1 MLNILTKSVLRIRQ
15 WPFLRAAQRT
25 LVMLMPIAVMGA
37 YFNLLNDL
45 VFSPDGLIYN
55 IFSLDKIMSDHIWY
69 AGSFVCRGMIEITF
83 GVFGVYASY
92 FMARYTARIYHKD
105 STMSGMTSVLIM
117 LFCSYASS
125 SGHNNHVPFT
135 ISLLQINA
143 VFSALVVGFCVGQV
157 FHLLGKNYVPVENE
171 STKWIQHRAWD
182 SVLPFFVSLAL
193 GVMLGIA
200 IYELQIKLLNS
211 ASFNELVSR
220 LQTTNNLL
228 EVLFLSL
235 IVTFLNW
242 LGIGYPLHAF
252 AGTVNNAYTAE
263 NLTYAFQHG
272 NSWNVPYKYLG
283 SSLIKTYGTMSG
295 ASVILAVIVLLLLR
309 HGNKEISAIAR
320 LNLIPAAFGS
330 SLGFSAGLPIILN
343 PVFVLPSILIP
354 LVNMTLAAGAIT
366 MRIIPVCVYPIL
378 KGTPGLL
385 ISFFGTNGNWTSLLF
400 VMVLFALDLCLMW
413 PFIRINERVELKL
426 RLIKGGSSNA
436 LAQKS

>member
-25 LVMLMPIAVMGA
+25 LVMLMPIAVIGA
-37 YFNLLNDL
+37 YFNLLNEL

-193 GVMLGIA
+193 GVMLGIV

-272 NSWNVPYKYLG
+272 SSWNVPYKYLG

-295 ASVILAVIVLLLLR
+295 ASVILTVIVLLLLR
-309 HGNKEISAIAR
+309 HKNKEINAIAR

-343 PVFVLPSILIP
+343 PVFLLPSILIP

-366 MRIIPVCVYPIL
+366 MRIIPICVYPIL

-385 ISFFGTNGNWTSLLF
+385 ISFFGTNGNWTALLF
-400 VMVLFALDLCLMW
+400 VMVLFVLDLCLMW

>member
-55 IFSLDKIMSDHIWY
+55 IFNLDKIMSDHIWY

-272 NSWNVPYKYLG
+272 SSWNVPYKYLG

-295 ASVILAVIVLLLLR
+295 ASVILAAIVLLLLR

-400 VMVLFALDLCLMW
+400 VIVLFALDLCLMW

>member
-69 AGSFVCRGMIEITF
+69 AGLFVCRGMIEITF

-295 ASVILAVIVLLLLR
+295 ASVILAAIVLLLLR

-385 ISFFGTNGNWTSLLF
+385 ISFFGTNGNWTALLF

>member
-272 NSWNVPYKYLG
+272 SSWNVPYKYLG

-295 ASVILAVIVLLLLR
+295 ASVILAAIVLLLLR

-385 ISFFGTNGNWTSLLF
+385 ISFFGTNGNWTALLF

>member
-15 WPFLRAAQRT
+15 WPFLRATQRT

-400 VMVLFALDLCLMW
+400 VIVLFALDLCLMW

>member
-385 ISFFGTNGNWTSLLF
+385 ISFFGTNGNWTALLF

>member
-15 WPFLRAAQRT
+15 WTFLRAAQRT
-25 LVMLMPIAVMGA
+25 LVMLMPIAVIGA
-37 YFNLLNDL
+37 FFNLLNDL

-92 FMARYTARIYHKD
+92 FMAHYTARIYHKD

-117 LFCSYASS
+117 LFCSYASN
-125 SGHNNHVPFT
+125 SGHSNQVSFT

-143 VFSALVVGFCVGQV
+143 VFSALIVGFCVGQV

-182 SVLPFFVSLAL
+182 AVLPFFVSLAL
-193 GVMLGIA
+193 GVMLGII

-272 NSWNVPYKYLG
+272 SSWNVPYKYLG
-283 SSLIKTYGTMSG
+283 SSLIKAYGTMGG

-309 HGNKEISAIAR
+309 HGNKEIGAIAR

-330 SLGFSAGLPIILN
+330 SLGFAAGLPIILN
-343 PVFVLPSILIP
+343 PVFILPSILIP
-354 LVNMTLAAGAIT
+354 LINMTLAAGAIT
-366 MRIIPVCVYPIL
+366 LHIIPVCVYPIL
-378 KGTPGLL
+378 RGTPGLL
-385 ISFFGTNGNWTSLLF
+385 ISFFGTNGNWTALLF

-413 PFIRINERVELKL
+413 PVIRINERVELKL
-426 RLIKGGSSNA
+426 KLSKGGSSNA
-436 LAQKS
+436 CAQKS

>member
-25 LVMLMPIAVMGA
+25 LVMLMPIAVIGA
-37 YFNLLNDL
+37 YFNLLNEL

-211 ASFNELVSR
+211 TSFNELVSR

-272 NSWNVPYKYLG
+272 SSWNVPYKYLG

-295 ASVILAVIVLLLLR
+295 ASVILAAIVLLLLR

-385 ISFFGTNGNWTSLLF
+385 ISFFGTNGNWTALLF
-400 VMVLFALDLCLMW
+400 VMVLFTLDLCLMW

-436 LAQKS
+436 LAQKF

>member
-25 LVMLMPIAVMGA
+25 LVMLMPIAVIGA
-37 YFNLLNDL
+37 YFNLLNEL

-69 AGSFVCRGMIEITF
+69 VGSFVCRGMIEITF

-193 GVMLGIA
+193 GVMLGIV

-211 ASFNELVSR
+211 TSFNELVSR

-272 NSWNVPYKYLG
+272 SSWNVPYKYLG

-295 ASVILAVIVLLLLR
+295 ASVILTVIVLLLLR
-309 HGNKEISAIAR
+309 HKNKEINAIAR

-343 PVFVLPSILIP
+343 PVFLLPSILIP

-385 ISFFGTNGNWTSLLF
+385 ISFFGTNGNWTALLF

>member
-143 VFSALVVGFCVGQV
+143 VFSALIVGFCVGQV

-385 ISFFGTNGNWTSLLF
+385 ISFFGTNGNWTALLF

>member
-135 ISLLQINA
+135 ISLLQVNA

-157 FHLLGKNYVPVENE
+157 FHLLGKDYVPVENE

-295 ASVILAVIVLLLLR
+295 ASVILAAIVLLLLR

-385 ISFFGTNGNWTSLLF
+385 ISFFGTNGNWTALLF

>member
-55 IFSLDKIMSDHIWY
+55 IFNLDKIMSDHIWY

-385 ISFFGTNGNWTSLLF
+385 ISFFGTNGNWTALLF

>member
-15 WPFLRAAQRT
+15 WTFLRAAQRT
-25 LVMLMPIAVMGA
+25 LVMLMPIAVIGA
-37 YFNLLNDL
+37 FFNLLNDL

-117 LFCSYASS
+117 LFCSYASN
-125 SGHNNHVPFT
+125 SGHGNQVSFT

-182 SVLPFFVSLAL
+182 AVLPFFVSLAL
-193 GVMLGIA
+193 GVMLGII

-272 NSWNVPYKYLG
+272 SSWNVPYKYLG
-283 SSLIKTYGTMSG
+283 SSLIKAYGTMG
-295 ASVILAVIVLLLLR
+295 GVSVILAVIVLLLLR
-309 HGNKEISAIAR
+309 HGNKEIGAIAR

-330 SLGFSAGLPIILN
+330 SLGFAAGLPIILN
-343 PVFVLPSILIP
+343 PVFILPSILIP
-354 LVNMTLAAGAIT
+354 LINMTLAAGAIT
-366 MRIIPVCVYPIL
+366 LRIIPVCVYPIL

-385 ISFFGTNGNWTSLLF
+385 ISFFGTNGNWTALLF

-426 RLIKGGSSNA
+426 KLSKGGSSNA
-436 LAQKS
+436 FAQKS

>member
-15 WPFLRAAQRT
+15 WTFLRAAQRT
-25 LVMLMPIAVMGA
+25 LVMLMPIAVIGA
-37 YFNLLNDL
+37 FFNLLNDL

-117 LFCSYASS
+117 LFCSYASN
-125 SGHNNHVPFT
+125 SGHGNQVSFT

-143 VFSALVVGFCVGQV
+143 VFSALIVGFCVGQV

-182 SVLPFFVSLAL
+182 AVLPFFVSLAL
-193 GVMLGIA
+193 GVVLGII

-272 NSWNVPYKYLG
+272 SSWNVPYKYLG
-283 SSLIKTYGTMSG
+283 SSLIKAYGTMGG

-309 HGNKEISAIAR
+309 HGNKEIGAIAR

-330 SLGFSAGLPIILN
+330 SLGFAAGLPIILN
-343 PVFVLPSILIP
+343 PVFILPSILIP
-354 LVNMTLAAGAIT
+354 LINMTLAAGAIT
-366 MRIIPVCVYPIL
+366 LRIIPVCVYPIL

-385 ISFFGTNGNWTSLLF
+385 ISFFGTNGNWTALLF
-400 VMVLFALDLCLMW
+400 VMVLFVLDLCLMW

-426 RLIKGGSSNA
+426 RLSKGGSSNA
-436 LAQKS
+436 FAQKS

>member
-157 FHLLGKNYVPVENE
+157 FHLLGKDYVPVENE

-295 ASVILAVIVLLLLR
+295 ASVILAAIVLLLLR

-385 ISFFGTNGNWTSLLF
+385 ISFFGTNGNWTALLF
-400 VMVLFALDLCLMW
+400 VIVLFALDLCLMW